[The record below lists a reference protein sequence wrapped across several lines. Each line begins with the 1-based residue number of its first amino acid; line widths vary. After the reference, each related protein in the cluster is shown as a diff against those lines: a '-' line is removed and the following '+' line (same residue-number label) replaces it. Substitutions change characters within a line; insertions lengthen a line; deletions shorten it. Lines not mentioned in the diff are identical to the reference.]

1 MDFFSPR
8 IGLKPLAGLCH
19 RLATSLEAGV
29 DARTVWSRE
38 ADRAVGA
45 MRRNLTLVSQGVN
58 RGQTLVDSLE
68 PTDEYFPA
76 IFREMA
82 AVGEQTGHLDGVFAQ
97 LADHYQTQLAMRR
110 VFLGAIAWPMLE
122 LTGAVLVIGLGI
134 WISGMLP
141 KQANGKPSD
150 LFGFG
155 LVGTE
160 GLLTYLMIVAGV
172 AAAVW
177 LTVRAMQRGLVW
189 TRPIQRFVLSL
200 PGVGRPL
207 QTLALS
213 RLAWSLQ
220 LTLNTSM
227 DVRRALN
234 LSLRSTQNARY
245 IDQIPDIDAEIMA
258 GNSIHDSFSRV
269 GGYPVEFL
277 DTLAVGEQTGKTVE
291 SMGHLARQF
300 ADQAKAVT
308 VVLATLAGIG
318 IWILIGAM
326 LIALIFHLYFTIY
339 LNPINDAL
347 REMGR

>member
-38 ADRAVGA
+38 TDRAVGA
-45 MRRNLTLVSQGVN
+45 LRRNLTLVSQGVN
-58 RGQTLVDSLE
+58 RGQSLADSLE

-82 AVGEQTGHLDGVFAQ
+82 AVGEQTGHVDGVFAQ
-97 LADHYQTQLAMRR
+97 LADHYQTQLTMRR

-122 LTGAVLVIGLGI
+122 LIGAVLVIGLGI
-134 WISGMLP
+134 WIAGALP
-141 KQANGKPSD
+141 SQPD

-155 LVGTE
+155 LVGTK
-160 GLLTYLMIVAGV
+160 GLRTYMMIVFGI

-177 LTVRAMQRGLVW
+177 LIVHAMQRGLAW
-189 TRPIQRFVLSL
+189 THPIQRFVLSL

-213 RLAWSLQ
+213 RLAWSLH
-220 LTLNTSM
+220 LTMNTGM
-227 DVRRALN
+227 DVRRALK

-258 GNSIHDSFSRV
+258 GWSIHDAFSRV

-291 SMGHLARQF
+291 SMGHLAKQY
-300 ADQAKAVT
+300 ADQAKT
-308 VVLATLAGIG
+308 VMAVLATLAGVA
-318 IWILIGAM
+318 IWILIAIM
-326 LIALIFHLYFTIY
+326 LIALIISMYQNLY
-339 LNPINDAL
+339 LKPINDAL
-347 REMGR
+347 KGFR

>member
-8 IGLKPLAGLCH
+8 IGLKPLANLCH

-38 ADRAVGA
+38 AQRAVGA
-45 MRRNLTLVSQGVN
+45 MRRNLAMVSQGVN
-58 RGQTLVDSLE
+58 RGQSLTDSLA

-82 AVGEQTGHLDGVFAQ
+82 AVGEQTGHIDGVFAQ
-97 LADHYQTQLAMRR
+97 LAEHYQTQLTMRR
-110 VFLGAIAWPMLE
+110 VFLGAIAWPMFE
-122 LTGAVLVIGLGI
+122 LAAAIVVVGIAI
-134 WISGMLP
+134 WITDVLP
-141 KQANGKPSD
+141 TPANGKPID

-155 LVGTE
+155 LTGAK
-160 GLLTYLMIVAGV
+160 GLRTYVMIVGGIV
-172 AAAVW
+172 TAVW
-177 LTVRAMQRGLVW
+177 LTIRAMQRGLVW
-189 TRPIQRFVLSL
+189 TRPIQRIVLSL

-213 RLAWSLQ
+213 RLAWSLH
-220 LTLNTSM
+220 LTMNTGM

-245 IDQIPDIDAEIMA
+245 IDQISDIDAEIMA
-258 GNSIHDSFSRV
+258 GNSIHDAFSRV

-291 SMGHLARQF
+291 SMGHLAKQYLE
-300 ADQAKAVT
+300 QAKIVMTA
-308 VVLATLAGIG
+308 LATLAGVAIFVVIG
-318 IWILIGAM
+318 LILV
-326 LIALIFHLYFTIY
+326 ALI
-339 LNPINDAL
+339 L
-347 REMGR
+347 RVFFISVYPNYQV